1 MIPETRE
8 GLLAFLPI
16 AITLVAAVVPY
27 VLLLTLTSKT
37 FEVWFSRRHG
47 DLWWI
52 TPLSGFLGLI
62 WPVSITIGSS
72 LVLIAWLAYKLLPQ
86 RWWVII
92 NLSSHMIEIAT
103 GPTSLP
109 LLESSQRALGPFWSY
124 REAWTVAER
133 EMFQMQQTDVS

>member
-8 GLLAFLPI
+8 GFLAFLPI
-16 AITLVAAVVPY
+16 AITLIAAVVPY

-47 DLWWI
+47 DRRWI
-52 TPLSGFLGLI
+52 TPLSVFLGLI

-72 LVLIAWLAYKLLPQ
+72 LALIAWLAYKLLSQ

-103 GPTSLP
+103 GPTNLP